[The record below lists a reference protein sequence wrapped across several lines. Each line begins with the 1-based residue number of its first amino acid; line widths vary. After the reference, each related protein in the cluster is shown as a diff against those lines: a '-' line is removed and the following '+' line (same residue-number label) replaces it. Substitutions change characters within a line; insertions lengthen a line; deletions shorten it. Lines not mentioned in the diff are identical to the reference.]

1 MVKRN
6 KKIKAEESPNSKIV
20 RQELDRKRK
29 TDLFANESL
38 EKKKKDI
45 RNTEYE
51 IDKEL
56 ALNKKQKALQS

>member
-1 MVKRN
+1 ME
-6 KKIKAEESPNSKIV
+6 A
-20 RQELDRKRK
+20 K
-29 TDLFANESL
+29 TESL

-51 IDKEL
+51 IEKEN